1 MNTIEEDKN
10 MEQNEVKKLSVV
22 RDVIL
27 IIVGVLLIIDHLLVL
42 LEII

>member
-27 IIVGVLLIIDHLLVL
+27 IIVGVLLILDHLLVL